1 MLARGTDIYPF
12 IEDILDNIPVMKV
25 KKGNY
30 LCRAHDPANEIFYI
44 LEGEVK
50 VYCRSITGKK
60 ILVDDISENEFAG
73 HLSNRRQSNFHCD
86 SMAYS
91 DVKLLII
98 NNDLMDILMKN
109 SDFASIYYGKTS
121 KRLYLMYKKSL
132 TNELFSQRE
141 ILAYYIIKN
150 ANNGKV
156 IYKSIDYICEV
167 LSISRRNVYN
177 VLNDFMNKGAIEK
190 EEGISTILIKD
201 EKYLRDI
208 IVGIKG
214 FLENT

>member
-1 MLARGTDIYPF
+1 
-12 IEDILDNIPVMKV
+12 
-25 KKGNY
+25 
-30 LCRAHDPANEIFYI
+30 
-44 LEGEVK
+44 
-50 VYCRSITGKK
+50 
-60 ILVDDISENEFAG
+60 
-73 HLSNRRQSNFHCD
+73 
-86 SMAYS
+86 MAYS